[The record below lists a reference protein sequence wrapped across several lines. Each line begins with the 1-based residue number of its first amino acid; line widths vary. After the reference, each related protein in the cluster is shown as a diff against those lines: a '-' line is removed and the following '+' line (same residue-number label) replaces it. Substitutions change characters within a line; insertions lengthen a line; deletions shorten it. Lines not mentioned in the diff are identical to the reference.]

1 MFTQLQYFIR
11 LNFVCMWKTGTGGQ
25 AYFDNSHLICL
36 VSVHKPVVRD
46 RLNLK
51 TGWSNGQN
59 ERDLAILHS
68 HMRKIKIRQSNN
80 VRLPVPGENVQN
92 ILVFIK
98 ISFSNRKI

>member
-25 AYFDNSHLICL
+25 AYFDNSHLVCL
-36 VSVHKPVVRD
+36 VLVHKPVVRD

-80 VRLPVPGENVQN
+80 V
-92 ILVFIK
+92 
-98 ISFSNRKI
+98 